1 MDCDLKGILNNITHN
16 CETDI
21 EIVKDNCKVICLISI
36 TKALNMCY
44 FQMMET
50 GLLEQMKEILKYCYT
65 GIGH

>member
-1 MDCDLKGILNNITHN
+1 MDCDLKEIINNITHN

-21 EIVKDNCKVICLISI
+21 EIIKDNCKVICLISI

>member
-1 MDCDLKGILNNITHN
+1 MDCDLKGIINNITHN

-21 EIVKDNCKVICLISI
+21 EIIKDNCKVICLISI

>member
-1 MDCDLKGILNNITHN
+1 MDCDLKGIINNITHN

-21 EIVKDNCKVICLISI
+21 EIIKDNCKVICLISI

-50 GLLEQMKEILKYCYT
+50 GLLEQMKGILKYCYT

>member
-21 EIVKDNCKVICLISI
+21 EIIKDNCEVICLISI

-50 GLLEQMKEILKYCYT
+50 GLLEQMKEILKYCY
-65 GIGH
+65 

>member
-21 EIVKDNCKVICLISI
+21 EIIKDNCELICLISI

>member
-21 EIVKDNCKVICLISI
+21 EIIKDNCEVICLISI

>member
-1 MDCDLKGILNNITHN
+1 MDCDLKGIINNITHN

-21 EIVKDNCKVICLISI
+21 EIIKDNCEVICLISI

>member
-1 MDCDLKGILNNITHN
+1 MDCDLKGIINNITHN

>member
-21 EIVKDNCKVICLISI
+21 EIIKDNCKVICLISI